1 VANEC
6 SIALP
11 NTHSHILGNF
21 NRELPDDILRPG
33 FPTVELLE
41 RIYEPLNTLTRP
53 APSHQ
58 LFDGRMVWRL
68 DERLYA
74 SRNVQYEECVVG
86 SGKLLITF
94 SLA

>member
-1 VANEC
+1 MFETSYCRPKVHVQNASKTRADEGKSSCSVANEC

-41 RIYEPLNTLTRP
+41 RIYD
-53 APSHQ
+53 PSQ
-58 LFDGRMVWRL
+58 LP
-68 DERLYA
+68 
-74 SRNVQYEECVVG
+74 
-86 SGKLLITF
+86 K
-94 SLA
+94 